1 MGESFQADPTPVV
14 AYTVVIHLEVYANSC
29 RQGKRCRCQLDEDCG
44 PENSRIRRRRFKQI
58 GGGGHPSG
66 KLYFEL
72 QCFLK

>member
-44 PENSRIRRRRFKQI
+44 PENTVASDVADLRRLVVAVI
-58 GGGGHPSG
+58 
-66 KLYFEL
+66 L
-72 QCFLK
+72 QVNCILSFNAS